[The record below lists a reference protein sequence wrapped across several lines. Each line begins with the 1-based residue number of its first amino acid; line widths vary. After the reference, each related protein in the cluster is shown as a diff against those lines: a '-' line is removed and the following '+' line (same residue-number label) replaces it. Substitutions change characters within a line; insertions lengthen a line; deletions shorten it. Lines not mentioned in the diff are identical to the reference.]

1 MAICPHCG
9 REIPD
14 DVAICPYC
22 GAQVSPDVAV
32 CGNCGK
38 IIPANA
44 KVCPYCGVELS
55 DTVRCPKCG
64 HEIPA
69 DSKSCP
75 YCGYRFD
82 KDHPMVK
89 TSARPVGLVGVSGEK
104 IPPSK
109 PPKAPKE
116 KSGFWKGFGVGF
128 IVALLIGM
136 AFVGY
141 FYVLPLQDE
150 NKNLNLQIQDLQE
163 RLQKLQEK
171 YDSLSFKY
179 DSLVMNY
186 TYLNQSY
193 LEKVQEYNS
202 LLAQYT
208 ELQGK
213 YQNLTDFEDEK
224 FIVLL
229 FFTTDYGNN
238 KYWLYLEIDP
248 QVYLYYKQLPHLP
261 GSSQYMEEFK
271 NYVVTDEITEEIVD
285 AVKSKLVSSSD
296 EELADALLSLAQ
308 NKIIDGSNGAIYENQ
323 DHVPGTYYSID
334 DPAKYPVETLILRS
348 GECLDDTIL
357 YLSLL
362 KTANFKCG
370 FLFIPPQGDL
380 PAGHAMAIVNLTSG
394 TPTHCNPSGAYCL
407 KTEIQG
413 IYYYPAEVTKYGRKV
428 GESDLDLENM
438 VTYPVLVN

>member
-1 MAICPHCG
+1 MAICPHCK

-38 IIPANA
+38 IIPADA

-89 TSARPVGLVGVSGEK
+89 ASARPVGLVNVSGEK
-104 IPPSK
+104 LPPSK

-128 IVALLIGM
+128 MVALLIGM

-141 FYVLPLQDE
+141 FYVLPLQEE
-150 NKNLNLQIQDLQE
+150 NENLKHQLQDLQE
-163 RLQKLQEK
+163 R
-171 YDSLSFKY
+171 YNSLSFKY

-213 YQNLTDFEDEK
+213 YDNLTDFGDEK

-229 FFTTDYGNN
+229 YFTTNYGANE
-238 KYWLYLEIDP
+238 YWLYLEIDP
-248 QVYLYYKQLPHLP
+248 QVYLYYKQLPHLL

-271 NYVVTDEITEEIVD
+271 NYVITDEIMEEIVD
-285 AVKSKLVSSSD
+285 AVKSKLVTSSD

-308 NKIIDGSNGAIYENQ
+308 NKIIYGSNGAIYENQ

-348 GECLDDTIL
+348 GECLDDSIL
-357 YLSLL
+357 YLSLI
-362 KTANFKCG
+362 KTAGLKGG
-370 FLFIPPQGDL
+370 FAFYDL
-380 PAGHAMAIVNLTSG
+380 GTGGHVQAVVNLTIG
-394 TPTHCNPSGAYCL
+394 HPTHTHNGSYYH
-407 KTEIQG
+407 TEEDG
-413 IYYYPAEVTKYGRKV
+413 IWYYPAETTGYGWRV
-428 GESDLDLENM
+428 GELPDNLKGLNFI
-438 VTYPVLVN
+438 LVKTS